1 MPSALV
7 IGASRGL
14 GLGMVREW
22 QARGFDLVATRRGPA
37 PELDATGAEVHVL
50 DMDDTDA
57 VAALAATLGARR
69 FDVVLI
75 NAGISGPR
83 DCTVHTVPRDANAAN
98 SWGPV
103 FWTNAFAPVRAARH
117 LEPLVATGGVLAFM
131 TSILGSV
138 GLRTHAMADLYSASK
153 AALNSLSRGF
163 AAEHPTRTI
172 INLHP
177 GWVKTDMGGPDAP
190 VAIADSCRG
199 MADVL
204 ARAAGTPGQ
213 RYLDFQGTELP
224 W

>member
-1 MPSALV
+1 MPSALI

-14 GLGMVREW
+14 GLGLVKEW
-22 QARGFDLVATRRGPA
+22 RSRGFDVVATRRGDA
-37 PELDATGAEVHVL
+37 PELEATGAEVHTL
-50 DMDDTDA
+50 DMDDADA

-75 NAGISGPR
+75 NAGVKGPMA
-83 DCTVHTVPRDANAAN
+83 TVHSITREAGAGDT
-98 SWGPV
+98 WGAL
-103 FWTNAFAPVRAARH
+103 FWTNALAPVRAARH
-117 LEPLVATGGVLAFM
+117 LEPLVASGGVLAFM

-138 GLRTHAMADLYSASK
+138 ALRTHAMADLYSASK
-153 AALNSLSRGF
+153 AALNSLARGL

-177 GWVKTDMGGPDAP
+177 GWVKTDMGGDSAP
-190 VAIADSCRG
+190 VEIADSCRG

-204 ARAAGTPGQ
+204 AKAAGAPGQ
-213 RYLDFQGTELP
+213 RYLDYQGNILP

>member
-83 DCTVHTVPRDANAAN
+83 DCTVQTVPR
-98 SWGPV
+98 SGPTPSPRCALPAISNH
-103 FWTNAFAPVRAARH
+103 WWQRAACW
-117 LEPLVATGGVLAFM
+117 P
-131 TSILGSV
+131 S
-138 GLRTHAMADLYSASK
+138 
-153 AALNSLSRGF
+153 
-163 AAEHPTRTI
+163 
-172 INLHP
+172 
-177 GWVKTDMGGPDAP
+177 
-190 VAIADSCRG
+190 
-199 MADVL
+199 
-204 ARAAGTPGQ
+204 
-213 RYLDFQGTELP
+213 
-224 W
+224 